1 MTLTYTLRQ
10 FGGGLTCSS
19 PRIMYST
26 GTMEM
31 PHLKLRE
38 TEGLKREGK
47 NIVVEPEQDWLT
59 KLMTLG
65 W

>member
-1 MTLTYTLRQ
+1 
-10 FGGGLTCSS
+10 
-19 PRIMYST
+19 MYST